1 MWTATLDRMAIP
13 DTALEPSALVNPAAR
28 PTINELRVRAAAHT
42 HIGKVRKTNE
52 DQFFIGE
59 VTSAIQVTEATLC
72 PNRLYLGPAPLTLLI
87 VADGMGG
94 HAAGER
100 ASALAISSVEGFIL
114 RALGHVGTLG
124 IQGAPDLL
132 RASFQVADGTVIEAS
147 QASASLSGMG
157 TTMTVALAGGS
168 EVHIAHAGDSR
179 AYLFRDRTLSQLT
192 RDHTVAEALKER
204 GAPANRA
211 HEALR
216 HMVTNAVGGG
226 TPGVIPDLTRADLK
240 VGDQLLLCTDGLT
253 NMVDD
258 NKMAAIL
265 AKCNDPNTASR
276 QLIEAALAGGGEDN
290 VTALVANFDP
300 S

>member
-1 MWTATLDRMAIP
+1 MSTP
-13 DTALEPSALVNPAAR
+13 DTALDPSASVNPAAR
-28 PTINELRVRAAAHT
+28 PTINELRARAAAHT
-42 HIGKVRKTNE
+42 HIGKVRKTNQ

-72 PNRLYLGPAPLTLLI
+72 PNRLYLGPAPLTLLM

-94 HAAGER
+94 HAGGER

-147 QASASLSGMG
+147 QATASLSGMG

-179 AYLFRDRTLSQLT
+179 AYLFRDRTLSRLT
-192 RDHTVAEALKER
+192 RDHTVAEALKGR
-204 GAPANRA
+204 GALKSANDA
-211 HEALR
+211 SEALR

-226 TPGVIPDLTRADLK
+226 TPGVTPDLIRADLK

-258 NKMAAIL
+258 EKIASIL
-265 AKCNDPNTASR
+265 ARYDDPNAASK

-290 VTALVANFDP
+290 VTALVATFDA